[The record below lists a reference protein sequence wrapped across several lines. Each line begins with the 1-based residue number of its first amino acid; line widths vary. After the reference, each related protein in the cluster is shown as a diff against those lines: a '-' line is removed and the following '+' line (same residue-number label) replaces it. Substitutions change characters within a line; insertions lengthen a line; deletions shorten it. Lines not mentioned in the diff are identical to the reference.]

1 MTIKN
6 PFDCPIV
13 MVTWRD
19 HVSYDSWNSDK
30 RHILE
35 RTSAALVHSVGWLAY
50 EDKDTILI
58 IQNMAPDGDKSM
70 MMRILKST
78 IKKRR
83 VLVR

>member
-13 MVTWRD
+13 MVTWKD
-19 HVSYDSWNSDK
+19 HVSNDSWQRDK

-35 RTSAALVHSVGWLAY
+35 QTSAAIVHSVGWLAH

-78 IKKRR
+78 ISKRR
-83 VLVR
+83 ILVR